1 MKLKLDEDTVATAA
15 QLAWLLGVSD
25 RIIRTYAARGLAV
38 RAGSRGRCVLGQSIR
53 RIHAHVAEA
62 AAGRSGSELTDARAK
77 LALAQMEG
85 QALRNASLRGETIPK
100 ADVVD
105 TWRTILRGVRQ
116 MMLAWPSKAAFEIP
130 TLTAADRAVLER
142 ICRDDLEDA
151 ALGRGFDLGEGLPEV
166 EGKLS

>member
-1 MKLKLDEDTVATAA
+1 MKLKLDEDTVATAT

-38 RAGSRGRCVLGQSIR
+38 RAGARGRYVLGQSIR
-53 RIHAHVAEA
+53 RIHAHVAET

-77 LALAQMEG
+77 LALAQMAG
-85 QALRNASLRGETIPK
+85 QELRNASLRGEVLPK

-116 MMLAWPSKAAFEIP
+116 FVMALPGKIAFEVA
-130 TLTAADRAVLER
+130 LTPADRATVER
-142 ICRDDLEDA
+142 ICRDDLTDA
-151 ALGRGFDLGEGLPEV
+151 SLGRGFDISGDGGKGEQP
-166 EGKLS
+166 

>member
-38 RAGSRGRCVLGQSIR
+38 RAGSRGRYVLGQSIR
-53 RIHAHVAEA
+53 RIHAHVAET

-85 QALRNASLRGETIPK
+85 QALRNASLRGEVVSK
-100 ADVVD
+100 ADMID
-105 TWRTILRGVRQ
+105 TGRVALRGVRQ
-116 MMLAWPSKAAFEIP
+116 MMLAWPGKAAFEIP
-130 TLTAADRAVLER
+130 TLSAADRAVLER
-142 ICRDDLEDA
+142 LVRDDLQDA
-151 ALGRGFDLGEGLPEV
+151 SLGRGFGLPDDPAKDEQP
-166 EGKLS
+166 